1 MRTLFEIYV
10 AQIKTSLAVAFQY
23 RVANLFWLIGM
34 MVEPVIYLVV
44 WSTVASA
51 QPGGMVAG
59 YTAGQFAAYYIVWTL
74 VRQMNIALTPYEFE
88 RRVQR
93 GELSPMLMRPVHPFH
108 TDMAGFIGFKIVTFV
123 LWIPVAA
130 LLALAF
136 KPELSPEL
144 WQVGAF
150 LVALVTGYV
159 MRFVLLW
166 VLGMATFWTTRVSAV
181 FELYFTLEL
190 LLSGRLV
197 PLDVM
202 PLWVR
207 QITDYLPFKWT
218 FGFPIEV
225 VLGRLSGAEVLTGF
239 AAQAVWFVIGTLVLN
254 MLWRAGVRR
263 YSAVGA

>member
-1 MRTLFEIYV
+1 MRELLDIY
-10 AQIKTSLAVAFQY
+10 ATQIKTSLATSFQY
-23 RVANLFWLIGM
+23 RMANLFWLIGM

-44 WSTVASA
+44 WSAVATS
-51 QPGGMVAG
+51 QGGQVAG
-59 YTAGQFAAYYIVWTL
+59 YTAGGFAAYYIVWTL

-88 RRVQR
+88 GRVQR

-108 TDMAGFIGFKIVTFV
+108 IDMAGFVGFKIVTLI
-123 LWIPVAA
+123 LWVPVAA
-130 LLALAF
+130 VLAWVFRPELDPTWWQALAF
-136 KPELSPEL
+136 C
-144 WQVGAF
+144 
-150 LVALVTGYV
+150 VALVTGYV

-197 PLDVM
+197 PLELM
-202 PLWVR
+202 PAWVR
-207 QITDYLPFKWT
+207 RITDLLPFKWT

-225 VLGRLSGAEVLTGF
+225 VLGRLSAREVLTGF
-239 AAQAVWFVIGTLVLN
+239 AAQAIWFAIGAAVLN
-254 MLWRAGVRR
+254 LVWRAGVRR